1 MLSTAK
7 SRIIKSKIKTEPYPY
22 IFVKNLLE
30 KETLKKLNNILP
42 KFSELKDNQVLYQ
55 SSSKTKKT
63 LMPDSFVYKNL
74 NKKKIFNNFNLLFKK
89 LKPVILNKFKKEII
103 RYVNKNYINS
113 KLNYH
118 SSYSVSKSG
127 YLKSAHID
135 RRDHLITII
144 YYVDSD
150 NKNGGDICIN
160 KIKNSRKKTFDIFP
174 DKKDIKIHKKYKV
187 TANSCLIILNL
198 PWAYHSV
205 KKYYGKKDR
214 KYFYCVYDF
223 KISKSGSLKE
233 NRQKGF
239 NENNFWKHIVQIHSN
254 KRRKNFLSE

>member
-1 MLSTAK
+1 MLGTVK
-7 SRIIKSKIKTEPYPY
+7 SKIIKSKIKTNPYPY
-22 IFVKNLLE
+22 IFIKNLLGKKTI
-30 KETLKKLNNILP
+30 KELNSILP
-42 KFSELKDNQVLYQ
+42 KFNELEDDQVLFQ

-63 LMPDSFVYKNL
+63 LMPDSLIYKNL

-89 LKPVILNKFKKEII
+89 LKPVILNKFKKEIKK
-103 RYVNKNYINS
+103 YVNKDFINS

-144 YYVDSD
+144 FYVDSD
-150 NKNGGDICIN
+150 NNKGGDICIN
-160 KIKNSRKKTFDIFP
+160 KVKSDGKKTFDIFP
-174 DKKDIKIHKKYKV
+174 NKKKIKIHKQFKV

-205 KKYYGKKDR
+205 NKYYGKTDR

-223 KISKSGSLKE
+223 KILKSGSIKQ
-233 NRQKGF
+233 NRQKGY
-239 NENNFWKHIVQIHSN
+239 NENNFWKHSVQINSS
-254 KRRKNFLSE
+254 KRKKIFLSE